1 MSNRTRKGG
10 LYRKQKEMGPP
21 VPTSQRQDMDYRVI
35 GVHLQKA
42 HQSNAMAERL
52 NAEGMH
58 GHAEAQNRLTQV
70 FIRNA
75 LSRIQT

>member
-21 VPTSQRQDMDYRVI
+21 VPTSQRQDMDYRII

-58 GHAEAQNRLTQV
+58 GHVEAQNRLTKV